1 MKKEPLFYKKWASG
15 LCVMRFKVQDL
26 ARSFFFFWQDSLLLQ
41 PLSIRRLKCV
51 LALCYRNQDKLW
63 PDRALDLS
71 VYLTFLPS
79 LWAISKTASNIG
91 WNVKYLLLPP
101 PPPTHTNKQINIPSP
116 CQLIYNDCPP
126 SPPSWDKCPLSHFC
140 WQVILFGNIVRCS
153 TAVFNCHI
161 YGILFSVFELAKV
174 WKITSSTK
182 CDPVEH
188 QLC

>member
-1 MKKEPLFYKKWASG
+1 MLWHSNRSILFLQLIFLLYSSQNFWNSHLGWKRNCFTRSG
-15 LCVMRFKVQDL
+15 QFWTLCYEIQGSRPGQVI
-26 ARSFFFFWQDSLLLQ
+26 FFFPQGSLLSQ

-101 PPPTHTNKQINIPSP
+101 PPHTNKQINIPSP

-126 SPPSWDKCPLSHFC
+126 PLLPE
-140 WQVILFGNIVRCS
+140 I
-153 TAVFNCHI
+153 
-161 YGILFSVFELAKV
+161 SVF
-174 WKITSSTK
+174 
-182 CDPVEH
+182 
-188 QLC
+188 

>member
-1 MKKEPLFYKKWASG
+1 MLWHSNQSILFLQLIFLFYNSQNFWNSHLGWKRNRFTRSRHLDSVLWDS
-15 LCVMRFKVQDL
+15 RFKTWPGH
-26 ARSFFFFWQDSLLLQ
+26 FFFPQGSLLSQ
-41 PLSIRRLKCV
+41 PLPIRRLKCQ

-101 PPPTHTNKQINIPSP
+101 PFHTHTNKQINIPSP

-126 SPPSWDKCPLSHFC
+126 PLLPEIS
-140 WQVILFGNIVRCS
+140 VLFAIFVGKWSCLV
-153 TAVFNCHI
+153 T
-161 YGILFSVFELAKV
+161 
-174 WKITSSTK
+174 
-182 CDPVEH
+182 
-188 QLC
+188 